1 MFLPPSWVKFLWHYF
16 LFSKKYISNI
26 LCEYWIFILL
36 SYFLWTRLI
45 GLLHFDW
52 HIDMGDILTKWS
64 AQGHCEKHHF
74 LRWGMKTIEIM
85 VAKFFCILI
94 SAFQVKGYCSTRKC
108 EKISFDQQ
116 QDASHGKEL
125 VGHVFHNSV
134 TSNPQQC
141 YLLCM
146 NDCRCLSINY
156 KVKNDIKYCEL
167 NEGSHFTNKN
177 SLKNIHGS
185 VYYVL
190 RKEYTTKVL
199 NFSIFL
205 KFYFYFCIFAMH
217 LCSLHLEIKGV

>member
-1 MFLPPSWVKFLWHYF
+1 M
-16 LFSKKYISNI
+16 
-26 LCEYWIFILL
+26 
-36 SYFLWTRLI
+36 
-45 GLLHFDW
+45 
-52 HIDMGDILTKWS
+52 
-64 AQGHCEKHHF
+64 
-74 LRWGMKTIEIM
+74 M
-85 VAKFFCILI
+85 VTKFFCILI

-108 EKISFDQQ
+108 KKISFDEQ
-116 QDASHGKEL
+116 QDASHDKEL

-199 NFSIFL
+199 NFSIFFKIL
-205 KFYFYFCIFAMH
+205 FLFLYFCNA
-217 LCSLHLEIKGV
+217 SL